1 MENDNTTFNKI
12 IKASLKLPVVQINR
26 ESFLRKELS
35 PYYNEETIQKVLES
49 GTKGIVDKK
58 IIDKIAKGCIS
69 YQTSVVCSLSA
80 LAGLPGGWTMAAT
93 IPADIAQ
100 FYAHVMALT
109 QKILYIY
116 GWPDLTDEN
125 GCVNDDTAQIMVLFI
140 GLMMGAQA
148 AEAAIRTL
156 LKALSEQVEKRL
168 VKVALTKYGIYQ
180 VAKQVCK
187 WIGIKLT
194 RDGFAKAA
202 GKVIP
207 LVGAPISA
215 GVTYFTFKPMANKLL
230 KEMNSE
236 WNEMKSY

>member
-1 MENDNTTFNKI
+1 MEDNNTFNKI
-12 IKASLKLPVVQINR
+12 IKASLKLPVVQIDR

-35 PYYNEETIQKVLES
+35 PYYEEETIQKVLKS

-58 IIDKIAKGCIS
+58 IVDKIAKGCIN
-69 YQTSVVCSLSA
+69 YETSVVCSVSA
-80 LAGLPGGWTMAAT
+80 LAGLPGGWAMAGA

-125 GCVNDDTAQIMVLFI
+125 GNVNDDTAQIMILFI
-140 GLMMGAQA
+140 GLMMGAQG
-148 AEAAIRTL
+148 AEAAIKTL
-156 LKALSEQVEKRL
+156 LKAFSEQVEKRIA
-168 VKVALTKYGIYQ
+168 KVALAKYGIYQ

-194 RDGFAKAA
+194 RDGFAKAL
-202 GKVIP
+202 GKIIP
-207 LVGAPISA
+207 IIGAPISA
-215 GVTYFTFKPMANKLL
+215 GVTYFTFKPMADKLL
-230 KEMNSE
+230 KEMNKE
-236 WNEMKSY
+236 WQEMKSN